1 MAARECRDKVD
12 GQARQQSSPGLE
24 WLASGLGLVLAVSA
38 IGYIVWEGLQRTGF
52 PPVVTVHVERTVETA
67 AGYVVEIR
75 AANQGD
81 TTAATVE
88 VEGGLVRDGQ
98 TVETGG
104 VTFDYLPGRS
114 ERKGGLFFKRDP
126 RLYTLQIRAKGF
138 VQP

>member
-1 MAARECRDKVD
+1 MGARGCRDKVD
-12 GQARQQSSPGLE
+12 GKAQQQSTLWLE
-24 WLASGLGLVLAVSA
+24 WLASGLGLVLSVGA
-38 IGYIVWEGLQRTGF
+38 IGYVVWEGLQRTGL

-81 TTAATVE
+81 TTAAMVE
-88 VEGGLVRDGQ
+88 VEGELKRNGE

-104 VTFDYLPGRS
+104 VTFDYLPGQS

-126 RLYTLQIRAKGF
+126 RLHTLQVRAKGF
-138 VQP
+138 VRP